1 MFGFF
6 FSGILA
12 LVIWSIVTSD
22 TCRKTNPCAL
32 TLGLPQRD
40 LADEL
45 RHGGAQLV
53 SDDLLE
59 LRGRGQWLL
68 SLQPERG
75 ARGTG
80 ANPNASLKA

>member
-1 MFGFF
+1 VFGFGFF
-6 FSGILA
+6 PGILA
-12 LVIWSIVTSD
+12 LVIWSIATSD
-22 TCRKTNPCAL
+22 TCRKTNLCAL

-59 LRGRGQWLL
+59 LRGRGHG
-68 SLQPERG
+68 S
-75 ARGTG
+75 
-80 ANPNASLKA
+80 